1 MAHQNAT
8 ESPAAATPKPAASAA
23 PTPANA
29 MGAVEWMAPDV
40 LAYALA
46 VLLVL
51 AIFLILACAQAY
63 RLIALADQIG
73 APRHCG
79 ESWKRRETRVPMERE
94 RTPAVSDLAQFLD
107 ERRTRRGSG
116 EFSLQL

>member
-29 MGAVEWMAPDV
+29 IGAVEWMAPDV

-46 VLLVL
+46 GLFVL
-51 AIFLILACAQAY
+51 AIFLILACAQAFC
-63 RLIALADQIG
+63 LIALADQIC
-73 APRHCG
+73 AHRDAARP
-79 ESWKRRETRVPMERE
+79 
-94 RTPAVSDLAQFLD
+94 
-107 ERRTRRGSG
+107 
-116 EFSLQL
+116 